1 MIFLYNTGI
10 RLLIAFFKIGRY
22 FSKKVKQGYDGR
34 LNWENKLNHFRK
46 DKTGPLVWFHCASLG
61 EFEMAR
67 PVIDLLNENKP
78 KTLHIV
84 ITFFS
89 PSGYE
94 QRKKYKGIDEA
105 MYLPFDTEKSANTF
119 IDILR
124 PTVAVFVKYEFWL
137 NYLKALEDRK
147 IKNILING
155 LFREDH
161 IFFKPWGGIFRK
173 ALKSIDHLFLQNN
186 RSAKLLENKGIK
198 HITVTGDIRYD
209 RVIDISK
216 NTQSFPQLDTFIK
229 NAFIVIGGS
238 TWPEEEKILLNALR
252 YFQKQIKLILVPHDI
267 SETHLQ
273 HIEKK
278 LSGYYFKRFST
289 MKAKNDPQ
297 IVLVD
302 TIGHL
307 SSLYKLANVA
317 LVGGGFTGA
326 LHNILEPAV
335 FGIPVVFG
343 STYNK
348 FPEAPYFVE
357 KGIGISINNSKEFN
371 VYLTELMNSSEMQE
385 RIKSSSKSVFKA
397 NSGGTDQVYYK
408 IKGYLSRE
416 E

>member
-10 RLLIAFFKIGRY
+10 RLLVAFFKIGR
-22 FSKKVKQGYDGR
+22 FLSKKIKQGYAGR
-34 LNWENKLNHFRK
+34 LDWENKLSQFRNNNP
-46 DKTGPLVWFHCASLG
+46 GPLVWFHCASLG

-78 KTLHIV
+78 EKLRIV

-94 QRKKYKGIDEA
+94 QRKNYKGIDGA
-105 MYLPFDTEKSANTF
+105 MYLPFDTERSANIF
-119 IDILR
+119 VEILR

-161 IFFKPWGGIFRK
+161 IFFKPWGGIFRT

-186 RSAKLLENKGIK
+186 RSAKLLENKGIT

-209 RVIDISK
+209 RVTAISK
-216 NTQSFPQLDTFIK
+216 NTQSFPQLDTFLK

-238 TWPEEEKILLNALR
+238 TWPEEEKILLNTLR
-252 YFQKQIKLILVPHDI
+252 NFQKQIKLIIVPHDI
-267 SETHLQ
+267 SEAHLQ

-278 LSGYYFKRFST
+278 LSGYYFKRFSS
-289 MKAKNDPQ
+289 MKAENNPQ

-307 SSLYKLANVA
+307 SSLYKLANLA

-357 KGIGISINNSKEFN
+357 KGIGISINSSKEFEIF
-371 VYLTELMNSSEMQE
+371 LQELMNSSEMQNS
-385 RIKSSSKSVFKA
+385 IKSTTESVFKA

-416 E
+416 G